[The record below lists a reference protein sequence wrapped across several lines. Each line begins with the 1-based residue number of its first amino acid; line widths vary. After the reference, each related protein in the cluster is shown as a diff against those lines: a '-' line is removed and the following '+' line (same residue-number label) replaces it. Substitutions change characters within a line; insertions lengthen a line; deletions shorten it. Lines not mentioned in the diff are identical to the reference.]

1 MSRPA
6 RVSPTLELAE
16 AVARA
21 RLNGRDAYSFSTP
34 TFGSQ
39 DPKNVSRIRIR
50 TTLTDAKGCGELRQA
65 ARRFLFG
72 KWRLPGHECLIS
84 GGAKAAIFCILRS
97 CVEPGEKVLIVSPHW
112 PSYEDLA
119 SAAHLVPEFFE
130 TSPDSGFAI
139 DAEKLRM
146 AFEISG
152 AKALIC
158 SNPGNPTGRVLNR
171 LELDSLAEA
180 TAESGALLILDES
193 FSRIVFDRERWNGSV
208 AEAARNAFVVNSF
221 SKNFHLQGLRL
232 GACLVPSEHAPAFA
246 ATHQT
251 ILSSAPTPSQDL
263 ALGLLNS
270 SDIPHVDYA
279 AQRRMVLEFLS
290 AREWRHLATQGSF
303 YVFPQVDAAEEVRIK
318 LETRGVMTLPGRAF
332 GSLYAQHIRI
342 CFGKPLSEIEE
353 ILRLARNA
361 LG

>member
-16 AVARA
+16 AVARE
-21 RLNGRDAYSFSTP
+21 RLKGRDAYSFSTP
-34 TFGSQ
+34 TFDSL
-39 DPKNVSRIRIR
+39 DPKIVSRIRFR
-50 TTLTDAKGCGELRQA
+50 TTLADAKGCGELRQS
-65 ARRFLFG
+65 ARRILFG
-72 KWRLPGHECLIS
+72 KWTLPSHECLIS

-119 SAAHLVPEFFE
+119 SAAHLVPESFE
-130 TSPDSGFAI
+130 TSPETGFAV
-139 DAEKLRM
+139 DAPNLRM
-146 AFEISG
+146 ALENSG

-158 SNPGNPTGRVLNR
+158 SNPGNPTGRVLTR
-171 LELDSLAEA
+171 PELDSLAEA
-180 TAESGALLILDES
+180 TAETGALLILDES
-193 FSRIVFDRERWNGSV
+193 FSRIVFDRERWKNSV
-208 AEAARNAFVVNSF
+208 TDAARNVFVVNSF

-232 GACLVPSEHAPAFA
+232 GACLVPREYSSAFA

-270 SDIPHVDYA
+270 SDIPQVDYA

-290 AREWRHLATQGSF
+290 ARKWRHLATQGSF
-303 YVFPQVDAAEEVRIK
+303 YVFPNVDSAEEIRIK
-318 LETRGVMTLPGRAF
+318 LGTRGVMTLPGRVF

-353 ILRLARNA
+353 ILRLARDA
-361 LG
+361 LS